1 MTGGMKTAAWRVGLF
16 AVVGIAVL
24 ALALVMVGGRWF
36 ADSERAL
43 LRFDNS
49 VFGLQDGA
57 LVVFRGVRI
66 GQVVRIQLAPA
77 AAGEVVTVV
86 TAELDRARMAE
97 LLGPNA
103 SGGAYLPQ
111 LIARGLYARLATQSL
126 LTGLLYVDLDL
137 RKNEPASA
145 QATAAQADG
154 LPLIPTE
161 PNTLQTLKAQLEQ
174 VDVAQIAE
182 DLAAIAANTRA
193 LVGNPEL
200 AQTIE
205 RASAAALAVQQLA
218 QALQTQVGPLAGATR
233 QTLGSV
239 DQAAAR
245 IDAAAAAIQD
255 AAKGTEPLLASLRR
269 SSDALTVTAQTLATA
284 VDADS
289 SLRQNADRALQD
301 VARAARSLRE
311 LSDTLERHPDALL
324 RGRQAEPPPAAP

>member
-1 MTGGMKTAAWRVGLF
+1 MTGSVRSAAWRVGLF
-16 AVVGIAVL
+16 AVVGVAVL

-36 ADSERAL
+36 AASEQAL

-57 LVVFRGVRI
+57 PVVFRGVRV
-66 GQVVRIQLAPA
+66 GQVLRIRLAPVA
-77 AAGEVVTVV
+77 GGEVATLV

-103 SGGAYLPQ
+103 SGALVPQ
-111 LIARGLYARLATQSL
+111 LVARGLYARLATQSL
-126 LTGLLYVDLDL
+126 LTGLLYIDLDL
-137 RKNEPASA
+137 RKGAPP
-145 QATAAQADG
+145 ATAVASVDG
-154 LPLIPTE
+154 LPQIPTE

-182 DLAAIAANTRA
+182 DLAAVAANTRA

-200 AQTIE
+200 AHTIE

-218 QALQTQVGPLAGATR
+218 QALRVQVGPLSAAAQR
-233 QTLGSV
+233 TLGAV

-245 IDAAAAAIQD
+245 ADAAAAAVQQT
-255 AAKGTEPLLASLRR
+255 AQGSAPLLASLRR
-269 SSDALTVTAQTLATA
+269 SSDALAVTALTLSTA

-311 LSDTLERHPDALL
+311 LTDTLERHPDALL
-324 RGRQAEPPPAAP
+324 RGRQAQPQPTAP